1 MRRVRR
7 AGIALVGLV
16 LVASTTSCASETESY
31 CAELE
36 EQKQT
41 LTDLATGSTDPS
53 GNVLEETLEVFRTL
67 REAAPG
73 DIEDEW
79 STLVFAY
86 EGLADAFG
94 AAGTTPGEFDPGSPP
109 EDVSDAEAERIEGA
123 AAELR
128 SQRVVKA
135 ADGLQQHARD
145 VCKVDLGLSSGG
157 G

>member
-1 MRRVRR
+1 MSRVRR
-7 AGIALVGLV
+7 AGIALSGVV

-53 GNVLEETLEVFRTL
+53 GNVLEETLEVFQTL

-86 EGLADAFG
+86 EGLADAFE

-109 EDVSDAEAERIEGA
+109 EGVSDTEAERIEGA

>member
-7 AGIALVGLV
+7 AGIALMGLV

-41 LTDLATGSTDPS
+41 LTDLATGSTDPA
-53 GNVLEETLEVFRTL
+53 GNVLEETLEVFQTL

-86 EGLADAFG
+86 EGLADSFE

-109 EDVSDAEAERIEGA
+109 EGVSDAEAERIEGA

>member
-7 AGIALVGLV
+7 AGIALSGLV

-53 GNVLEETLEVFRTL
+53 GNVLEETLEVFQTL

-86 EGLADAFG
+86 EGLADAFE

-109 EDVSDAEAERIEGA
+109 EGVSDSEAERIEGA

>member
-1 MRRVRR
+1 M
-7 AGIALVGLV
+7 GMV
-16 LVASTTSCASETESY
+16 LVAATTSCASETESY

-86 EGLADAFG
+86 EGLAEAFG

>member
-1 MRRVRR
+1 MSRVRR
-7 AGIALVGLV
+7 AGIALSGLV

-53 GNVLEETLEVFRTL
+53 GNVLEETLEVFQTL

-86 EGLADAFG
+86 EGLADAFE

-109 EDVSDAEAERIEGA
+109 EGVSDTEAERIEGA